1 MVSYIVQCLLHLGGV
16 AMADNRILESAWDD
30 SPVDITPEANEIWG
44 IARKLRGSYM
54 PDKYG
59 DVVT

>member
-1 MVSYIVQCLLHLGGV
+1 
-16 AMADNRILESAWDD
+16 MADNRILESAWDD